1 MATPQ
6 DIETLLARVALGDRG
21 AFKALYEQ
29 TSGVIMATAY
39 RVLQNRDAAEDV
51 VQEVFASLWNRQAEA
66 GVPQSR
72 TLAWLCVVTRN
83 RALDQLRK
91 RPKEVSIHFETDAG
105 EEGFHDAASDSPGVF
120 EQLSFEQEH
129 QRLQHCL
136 GQLDTGPREAV
147 LLAYM
152 DGLTH
157 TELAQGLLRPLGTIK
172 AWTRRSL
179 MALKLCMEPA

>member
-1 MATPQ
+1 MANH
-6 DIETLLARVALGDRG
+6 DNIETLLGRVALGDRS
-21 AFKALYEQ
+21 AFKALYDQ
-29 TSGVIMATAY
+29 AAGVMLATAY
-39 RVLQNRDAAEDV
+39 RVLQDRGAAEDV
-51 VQEVFASLWNRQAEA
+51 VQEVFASLWRNKVSHA
-66 GVPQSR
+66 VPARR

-91 RPKEVSIHFETDAG
+91 RPREVSIHFETDAG
-105 EEGFHDAASDSPGVF
+105 EEDFHDAASDSPGVF

-147 LLAYM
+147 LLAYL

-157 TELAQGLLRPLGTIK
+157 SELAQRLRRPLGTIK

-179 MALKLCMEPA
+179 MALKLCMEPM